1 MKETDG
7 LDQAAEPRTKSMRFG
22 ALRDERDATATR
34 AEIDRYLDVELEI
47 AIEVGTTRTTLDQ
60 VLDLV
65 PGTVLRLDKR
75 AGDPVDLRVNGKL
88 IARGE
93 VVKVDDCYGIRIT
106 SIVEAKDRVPAPR
119 G

>member
-1 MKETDG
+1 MDKAVFDNPG
-7 LDQAAEPRTKSMRFG
+7 SQPHAKPLSFG
-22 ALRDERDATATR
+22 ALRDERDPAAGS
-34 AEIDRYLDVELEI
+34 ADIERYLDVELEI
-47 AIEVGTTRTTLDQ
+47 AVEVGSTRATLDS

-93 VVKVDDCYGIRIT
+93 VVKVDDCYGVRIT
-106 SIVEAKDRVPAPR
+106 SIVEARERSAVPRA
-119 G
+119 